1 MRQTIFTKS
10 IAAALGSAM
19 LLTGAGITVF
29 GAFPQ
34 YTEAAA
40 VKPTEAFSLF
50 EQRVKNPSTLSLA
63 QATLVNRISQ
73 MTQAEANLAVLYLE
87 NALKAYLPTA
97 TKRMNTPA
105 IQKDIK
111 SIYTYGMTMVLA
123 RSKVKQY
130 DSRVVLQDL
139 TAMDYKL
146 GTDGGRFIPLI
157 QYKSFKVFKPY
168 ISKDLQAYIDL
179 MAAESEQPSVING
192 TLQVDWYQ
200 VVERAVQ
207 YEAFVQTY
215 KNSNRNAAMK
225 KAFEVSKRYVFY
237 GTPNTPLFDQKTQV
251 INEEAV
257 IAYENTLSEAGPE
270 QTDGSRLLTQLG
282 DFLLLLEKNGDKK
295 TQAVIDFLEAM

>member
-1 MRQTIFTKS
+1 MRQTRFTKS
-10 IAAALGSAM
+10 VAAALGSAM

-29 GAFPQ
+29 GTFPQ

-50 EQRVKNPSTLSLA
+50 EQRVKKPSTLSLA

-73 MTQAEANLAVLYLE
+73 MTQAEANLAVLHLE

-111 SIYTYGMTMVLA
+111 SIFTSGMTMVLA
-123 RSKVKQY
+123 RSKVKKF

-146 GTDGGRFIPLI
+146 GTDGGQFVPVIH
-157 QYKSFKVFKPY
+157 YKSFKVFKPY

-192 TLQVDWYQ
+192 TLQIDWYQ

-225 KAFEVSKRYVFY
+225 KLLKYPKGMCSMEPPIPRCSTRRHRSSMKKR
-237 GTPNTPLFDQKTQV
+237 
-251 INEEAV
+251 
-257 IAYENTLSEAGPE
+257 LSLMIIPFPKPVLSRPMAAGC
-270 QTDGSRLLTQLG
+270 
-282 DFLLLLEKNGDKK
+282 
-295 TQAVIDFLEAM
+295 